1 MHIEKKKKRSSF
13 AEASEGDLTPMID
26 MVFQLIA
33 FFMVLINFTQAE
45 QEKRIHLPASALAKP
60 PEQQP
65 EHAVTLHVDD
75 KNDTII
81 YSGHEV
87 SLKELEGQLRT
98 KVSELKSNGVEPRDA
113 TVIIRGD
120 QRAKTGFVQQVIEA
134 CQKAQF
140 EKFRLRAEYEKPK

>member
-1 MHIEKKKKRSSF
+1 MHIEKKKKRKPF

-45 QEKRIHLPASALAKP
+45 QEKRINLPASALAKP

-65 EHAVTLHVDD
+65 EHSITLHVDD
-75 KNDTII
+75 KDDTII
-81 YSGHEV
+81 YSGQEV
-87 SLKELEGQLRT
+87 LLKELEGHLRT
-98 KVSELKSNGVEPRDA
+98 RMSELTNNDVDPADA

-120 QRAKTGFVQQVIEA
+120 KFAKTGFVQKVIEA
-134 CQKAQF
+134 CKNAQF
-140 EKFRLRAEYEKPK
+140 VNFKLRAEQEKPK